1 MPEYTLAAVVSVV
14 VVVVLEL
21 AWLRTGM
28 FRRPAFWITA
38 VIVFG
43 FQIPVD
49 GWLTKLSAPIVL
61 YAESHAKRPP
71 DAVGHPGGGL
81 RVRLQPHDA
90 HVADVGSA
98 GLPGAQP
105 RPGLPGAR
113 PSIDRTATAS
123 FRRPGTR
130 ARAVNTS

>member
-14 VVVVLEL
+14 LVVALEL

-61 YAESHAKRPP
+61 YAESHASGIRMPWDIPVEDFAFGFSLMTLTLLLWDRLGARQRAREDARASTAPRPP
-71 DAVGHPGGGL
+71 
-81 RVRLQPHDA
+81 
-90 HVADVGSA
+90 
-98 GLPGAQP
+98 
-105 RPGLPGAR
+105 
-113 PSIDRTATAS
+113 AS
-123 FRRPGTR
+123 S
-130 ARAVNTS
+130 ARAPGRER

>member
-14 VVVVLEL
+14 LVVLLEL

-28 FRRPAFWITA
+28 FRRPTFWITA

-61 YAESHAKRPP
+61 YAESHATGIRMPWDIPVEDFAFGFSLMTLTLLLWDRLGSRERGRDGGRERDRASTAARPP
-71 DAVGHPGGGL
+71 AS
-81 RVRLQPHDA
+81 
-90 HVADVGSA
+90 ADRA
-98 GLPGAQP
+98 P
-105 RPGLPGAR
+105 AR
-113 PSIDRTATAS
+113 ER
-123 FRRPGTR
+123 
-130 ARAVNTS
+130 